1 MYVCELFNKPSNDR
15 INRIQKFIDE
25 ETYNEDLIN
34 ILMEDNNS
42 KQKLISKEIRLYLV
56 EQSKEQPVISIGI
69 AIVNALNNINI
80 TSEQEISKE
89 KIDMINQQ
97 NGK

>member
-1 MYVCELFNKPSNDR
+1 LYVCELFNKPSNDR

>member
-1 MYVCELFNKPSNDR
+1 
-15 INRIQKFIDE
+15 
-25 ETYNEDLIN
+25 
-34 ILMEDNNS
+34 MEDNNS